1 MSKNKINQLVKMEDL
16 AAAYSALIGNR
27 YNLSVDFNLKAKS
40 QKEMAFMRATR
51 QPYKISN
58 IKAESMQ
65 IVMRFYIDCESK
77 EKYLDD
83 IQIITQL
90 CGMNKMLFESNSL
103 QYKAYSF
110 LDFAEPLN
118 DPVIDC
124 GRWHTTVE
132 LRGTILVTQLE
143 GGVLIGN
150 EVETKIRVDIGKQT
164 EMEAPIEVLAT
175 NTTLIKT
182 QETPQM
188 SNAIVAKGYNQTQA
202 YSYSYT
208 CLMLKNAICLRL
220 LKAIKNIQPFGLN
233 EEIQIMETYPEFV
246 KNGGQIVDVKS
257 LNLTGSSI
265 DRQAG
270 AFVTFNM
277 TFQDR
282 LALEGLTVEDE
293 EEQESGSSGSGSA
306 SSSAVQPS
314 QQVTTIT
321 GNPFSSFNCSILI
334 TFNNDGQSMILSN
347 FYIEQAFVQASEDS
361 SLSAYISENIVS
373 SSALFGII
381 RTNPA
386 SEVYEEAEDEVYT
399 ITFTNPFEWSSACK
413 LILKGAEEVGD
424 SVYFYDI
431 NNHVYATTED
441 EGHDLKTFNIPNG
454 TYINKLVID
463 GAFSGLDNA
472 IYLTIG

>member
-16 AAAYSALIGNR
+16 AAAYSALMGNR
-27 YNLSVDFNLKAKS
+27 FNLSVDFNLDIEAD
-40 QKEMAFMRATR
+40 KEMAFMRATR

-65 IVMRFYIDCESK
+65 IVLRFYLCCEVK

-90 CGMNKMLFESNSL
+90 CGMNKMSFTSNSL
-103 QYKAYSF
+103 NFKAYSF
-110 LDFAEPLN
+110 LDFAEPLG

-124 GRWHTTVE
+124 GKWHNTVE
-132 LRGTILVTQLE
+132 LRGSILVTQTV

-164 EMEAPIEVLAT
+164 EMEAKIEVLAA

-188 SNAIVAKGYNQTQA
+188 SNDTVAKGYNQTQA

-220 LKAIKNIQPFGLN
+220 LKAIKNILPFGLN
-233 EEIQIMETYPEFV
+233 EEIQITETYPEFV
-246 KNGGQIVDVKS
+246 KNGGQITDTKS
-257 LNLTGSSI
+257 LNLTGASI

-282 LALEGLTVEDE
+282 LPLENLTV
-293 EEQESGSSGSGSA
+293 
-306 SSSAVQPS
+306 
-314 QQVTTIT
+314 
-321 GNPFSSFNCSILI
+321 
-334 TFNNDGQSMILSN
+334 
-347 FYIEQAFVQASEDS
+347 
-361 SLSAYISENIVS
+361 
-373 SSALFGII
+373 
-381 RTNPA
+381 
-386 SEVYEEAEDEVYT
+386 
-399 ITFTNPFEWSSACK
+399 
-413 LILKGAEEVGD
+413 
-424 SVYFYDI
+424 
-431 NNHVYATTED
+431 
-441 EGHDLKTFNIPNG
+441 
-454 TYINKLVID
+454 
-463 GAFSGLDNA
+463 
-472 IYLTIG
+472 